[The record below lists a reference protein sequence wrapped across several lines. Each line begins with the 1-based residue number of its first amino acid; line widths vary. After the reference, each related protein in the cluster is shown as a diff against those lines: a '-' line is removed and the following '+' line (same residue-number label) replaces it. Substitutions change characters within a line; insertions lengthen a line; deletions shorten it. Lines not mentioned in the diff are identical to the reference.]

1 MKKLL
6 LGLSLFLLS
15 FSLIAQTELCTDT
28 SALYVFQHNNKN
40 YAIVKDAKSWTD
52 AIACAYQLGGILAII
67 DSQEEQDAIWA
78 EIPNANITTS
88 NTSAPDG
95 GQASY
100 LWIGGSDMGEEGKWE
115 WIGENGE
122 ATQFWQGTAFGSV
135 VGGLYNNWG
144 NEPDDY
150 MGQQDGLGL
159 ALTNWPMGFA
169 GEWNDLNVENL
180 LYFIVEAEID
190 TSSGNGGGDGGDG
203 GGSDT
208 TVAVTNYNIQS
219 SLVYPNPS
227 SSYFKIMRDDIKEI
241 TIINALGQEVYRKLA
256 HSKTVNISHLR
267 EGIYFVK
274 MTTKKSASD

>member
-1 MKKLL
+1 
-6 LGLSLFLLS
+6 
-15 FSLIAQTELCTDT
+15 
-28 SALYVFQHNNKN
+28 
-40 YAIVKDAKSWTD
+40 
-52 AIACAYQLGGILAII
+52 
-67 DSQEEQDAIWA
+67 
-78 EIPNANITTS
+78 
-88 NTSAPDG
+88 
-95 GQASY
+95 
-100 LWIGGSDMGEEGKWE
+100 MGEEGKWE

-241 TIINALGQEVYRKLA
+241 TIINALGQEVYHKLA
-256 HSKTVNISHLR
+256 HSKTVNINQLR

-274 MTTKKSASD
+274 MTTNENQLLINTLKVVR